1 MSFSDMTLIV
11 IILVLIYLVA
21 LLSAIAESNEKYRI
35 KRDLANAKLRKELAL
50 MDTKREERRLLAELR
65 APKHY
70 HMHQHIHS
78 TNIDKAVILKGE
90 DHGRK
95 NCGRTSLHSD

>member
-1 MSFSDMTLIV
+1 MSFNDMTLIV

-21 LLSAIAESNEKYRI
+21 LFSAIAESNEKYRI

-50 MDTKREERRLLAELR
+50 MDAQREERRLLAELR

-70 HMHQHIHS
+70 HTHQHIHS
-78 TNIDKAVILKGE
+78 TNIDKAVILEGE
-90 DHGRK
+90 DNGRK